1 MRNIEV
7 KQGQQIEDGWQFQ
20 VEIEENG
27 SKTSHLVKVSK
38 DYFANFSDRFSL
50 PQDLVKK
57 SFKFLLEREP
67 KESILKEFDISVIK
81 NYFPEYEEEV

>member
-1 MRNIEV
+1 MKNIKVE
-7 KQGQQIEDGWQFQ
+7 QGQQIKGGWQFR

-38 DYFANFSDRFSL
+38 DYFDNFSDRFSL